1 MAAVAVKK
9 ETYVY
14 AEAIPQE
21 LPRAIPRAIPKPA
34 HKPRISAFSVLGFL
48 FIGLLAVVCMLS
60 QVELTRIS
68 TEITGVREIKGK
80 VKAQT
85 GITEKLTALQ
95 EENRT
100 LKIEYERA
108 FDLNAIEVYATRE
121 LGMVKSSRVAART
134 VAAAPSDYAVIP
146 ASEQGSALQEIKD
159 YFTALAEYFK

>member
-1 MAAVAVKK
+1 MAAEALRK
-9 ETYVY
+9 ETYAY
-14 AEAIPQE
+14 ANPIPQE
-21 LPRAIPRAIPKPA
+21 LPRAIPRAVPKPA
-34 HKPRISAFSVLGFL
+34 HKPRISAFSVLGFV

-85 GITEKLTALQ
+85 GITEKLNALQ
-95 EENRT
+95 EENRA

-108 FDLNAIEVYATRE
+108 FDLNAIEVYATQE

-134 VAAAPSDYAVIP
+134 ISAAPADYAVIP
-146 ASEQGSALQEIKD
+146 ASEQGSPLQGLKE
-159 YFTALAEYFK
+159 YLTSLAEYFK